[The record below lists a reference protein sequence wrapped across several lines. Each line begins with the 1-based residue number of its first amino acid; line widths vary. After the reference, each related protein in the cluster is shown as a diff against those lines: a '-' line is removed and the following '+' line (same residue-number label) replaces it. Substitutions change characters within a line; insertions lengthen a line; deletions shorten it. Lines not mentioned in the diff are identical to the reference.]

1 MVNLLSLLNISKPK
15 IFSSSVPRIHCLAIV
30 SIAELQRSS
39 CGFEP
44 FWTLIISWNMEGCP
58 SPYLRGYPASRGP
71 SIFLDESGGRRD
83 LSRKIEGPM
92 LAGYP
97 EAGSTR
103 SILFFC
109 QRHDTKHL
117 KDLTIDPLTFFSSLD
132 DSHLAKISLK
142 VTRLKRAKI
151 AFQSREILQTF

>member
-92 LAGYP
+92 LAGP
-97 EAGSTR
+97 RGWIHSFNSLLLPTTR
-103 SILFFC
+103 Y
-109 QRHDTKHL
+109 
-117 KDLTIDPLTFFSSLD
+117 
-132 DSHLAKISLK
+132 
-142 VTRLKRAKI
+142 
-151 AFQSREILQTF
+151 QTFKRFNDRPFNFFFKFR